1 MAKDARQRVS
11 VEMPPGLELTLWAS
25 ERMLSDPV
33 AIDLDE
39 RGTAYVTSTSRNNL
53 PLDIRQHPDWV
64 PTVHTLKTVEDL
76 RAFYRRELAPERSAR
91 NGWITDL
98 NKDGSRDFRDFAE
111 FKERVYRIRDTDGD
125 GLADDSRI
133 IAEGFNDDPVW
144 DVAGG
149 VLVARRRSLPRRAA
163 RRLPAARRQRRRHVS
178 IRACRSARA
187 TTFIRRSAGTASRA

>member
-1 MAKDARQRVS
+1 MLSSDRRVRRWCVLASLVVVPAVLPGSSQSSAPAQSGTVHVTPAEAAAAAKDARQRVS

-91 NGWITDL
+91 NGWIADL
-98 NKDGSRDFRDFAE
+98 NKDGSRDLRDFTE

-125 GLADDSRI
+125 GLADD
-133 IAEGFNDDPVW
+133 
-144 DVAGG
+144 
-149 VLVARRRSLPRRAA
+149 
-163 RRLPAARRQRRRHVS
+163 
-178 IRACRSARA
+178 
-187 TTFIRRSAGTASRA
+187 